1 MDYIHTPVR
10 RCCNYVAATNCRYF
24 SLFFIIGDP
33 NLLLSVVIPL
43 LNEEENIPLLY
54 EELKE
59 VLGSLKEEHEIIFID
74 DGSTDRSLDLLRDI
88 QRKDRHVVVVNFRK
102 NFGQTAAMAAGFD
115 YASGDVI
122 ITMDADLQ
130 NDPRDIPQL
139 LEQIKAGND
148 VVTGWRYDRKDAFIN
163 RRLPSIIANKIISK
177 TTGVNLHDYGCTLK
191 AFRREVIKN
200 VKLYGE
206 MHRFIPAIASGMGI
220 DFTEVKVNH
229 RARRFG
235 SSKYGISRTI
245 RVVLDLMTVKFLLS
259 YSTRPIQVFG
269 LLGVISGGLGFLIA
283 LVMTFQRQFFGVP
296 LSDRPLLFLAV
307 LLIFIGIQF
316 VSLGLVA
323 ELQARTYHESQN
335 KPIYHVKNIYQTE
348 APETV
353 VRESDDHK

>member
-1 MDYIHTPVR
+1 M
-10 RCCNYVAATNCRYF
+10 
-24 SLFFIIGDP
+24 
-33 NLLLSVVIPL
+33 LLSIVIPL

-54 EELKE
+54 QELKE
-59 VLGSLKEEHEIIFID
+59 VLDPLENEYEILFID
-74 DGSTDRSLDLLRDI
+74 DGSTDRSLECLCDLQKQDS
-88 QRKDRHVVVVNFRK
+88 HVVVVNFRR

-115 YASGDVI
+115 YAQGDVI

-130 NDPRDIPQL
+130 NDPKDIPL
-139 LEQIKAGND
+139 LLDKIKAGND
-148 VVTGWRYDRKDAFIN
+148 IVTGWRFDRKDTFIN

-177 TTGVNLHDYGCTLK
+177 VTGVNLHDYGCTLK
-191 AFRREVIKN
+191 AFRKEVIKS

-235 SSKYGISRTI
+235 SSKVGISRTI
-245 RVVLDLMTVKFLLS
+245 RVILDLMTVKFLLS

-269 LLGVISGGLGFLIA
+269 LMGVVSGGIGFLIA
-283 LVMTFQRQFFGVP
+283 LIMTFQRQFMGVP

-307 LLIFIGIQF
+307 LLIFVGIQF
-316 VSLGLVA
+316 ISLGLIA

-335 KPIYHVKNIYQTE
+335 KPVYHVKKVFRTDSIT
-348 APETV
+348 PEGIKTDG
-353 VRESDDHK
+353 RS

>member
-1 MDYIHTPVR
+1 MLYSVFKRYPQPAIR
-10 RCCNYVAATNCRYF
+10 RIDV
-24 SLFFIIGDP
+24 
-33 NLLLSVVIPL
+33 LLSVVIPL
-43 LNEEENIPLLY
+43 LNEEENIPHLY
-54 EELKE
+54 KELNE
-59 VLGSLKEEHEIIFID
+59 VLSSLEHEHEIVFID
-74 DGSTDRSLDLLRDI
+74 DGSTDTSLDLLHDL
-88 QRKDRHVVVVNFRK
+88 QKNDDHVVVVSFRK

-115 YASGDVI
+115 YARGDII

-130 NDPRDIPQL
+130 NDPHDIPQL
-139 LEQIKAGND
+139 LEQINAGND

-191 AFRREVIKN
+191 AFRREVVKN
-200 VKLYGE
+200 VRLYGE

-229 RARRFG
+229 RPRRFG

-245 RVVLDLMTVKFLLS
+245 RVILDLLTVKFLLS
-259 YSTRPIQVFG
+259 YATRPIQVFG
-269 LLGVISGGLGFLIA
+269 LLGVISGGIGFVIA
-283 LVMTFQRQFFGVP
+283 MIMTIQRQFFGVG

-316 VSLGLVA
+316 ISMGLIA

-335 KPIYHVKNIYQTE
+335 KPVYYVKKVYRSE
-348 APETV
+348 
-353 VRESDDHK
+353 DDDGSGSQDG

>member
-1 MDYIHTPVR
+1 M
-10 RCCNYVAATNCRYF
+10 A
-24 SLFFIIGDP
+24 
-33 NLLLSVVIPL
+33 LLLSVVIPL
-43 LNEEENIPLLY
+43 LNEEENIPILY
-54 EELKE
+54 QELRE
-59 VLGSLKEEHEIIFID
+59 VLVTLEEDYEIVFID
-74 DGSTDRSLDLLRDI
+74 DGSTDRSLELLRDL
-88 QRKDRHVVVVNFRK
+88 QQKDSHVVVVSFRK

-115 YASGDVI
+115 YAGGDVI

-130 NDPRDIPQL
+130 NDPKDIPL
-139 LEQIKAGND
+139 LLAQIKAGND

-191 AFRREVIKN
+191 AFRREVIKC

-229 RARRFG
+229 RPRRFG

-245 RVVLDLMTVKFLLS
+245 RVILDLMTVKFLLS

-269 LLGVISGGLGFLIA
+269 LMGVISGGIGFLIA
-283 LVMTFQRQFFGVP
+283 LFMTIQRQFFGVP

-316 VSLGLVA
+316 ISLGLIA

-335 KPIYHVKNIYQTE
+335 KPVYHIKKVYRTAGE
-348 APETV
+348 EV
-353 VRESDDHK
+353 VDIN